1 MDDMD
6 DGEDAESAPKRMS
19 AEKCIE
25 ADEERR
31 IQIADLN
38 IDTGA
43 NASQDAAD
51 SQYFSG
57 K

>member
-1 MDDMD
+1 MDGTD
-6 DGEDAESAPKRMS
+6 DGGDGDTTPQRMS

-25 ADEERR
+25 ADEEQR